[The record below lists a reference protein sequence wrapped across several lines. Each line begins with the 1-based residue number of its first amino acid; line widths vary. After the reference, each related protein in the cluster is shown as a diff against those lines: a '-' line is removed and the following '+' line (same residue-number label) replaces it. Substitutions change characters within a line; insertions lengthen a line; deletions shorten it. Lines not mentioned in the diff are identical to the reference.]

1 MLQNFAN
8 NKLYNNSSKIPDVIF
23 TATNYRISTITATSG
38 INTEINLK
46 QLFDSVNIIHKND
59 NNNGIIYLEYGKN
72 KFESISKGENIKKKV
87 KSRKIKE
94 IKRFD
99 NQATAI
105 IKVFNDQLYYVNM
118 KIFKNGNIQMT
129 GIKHINDGIICVN
142 FIIDFIKNN
151 STEENLIVTNL
162 DNINLN
168 NYKVQLINSDF
179 KINLEIKR
187 EILYKLLIFEY
198 DIICSYE
205 PCIYPGVKIQYF
217 WNDNKNGQCSCEE
230 HCSTKKKKAICKKI
244 TIAVFQSGC
253 IIITGANT
261 IEQINDSYSFIC
273 NIIKDN
279 YNYLYK
285 KPLLEIVEDKNL
297 NNYIEEN
304 EIIYINKKS
313 IQNPELLIK

>member
-1 MLQNFAN
+1 MSS
-8 NKLYNNSSKIPDVIF
+8 NKPSLTQDIIF
-23 TATNYRISTITATSG
+23 TATDYRISTITATGG

-46 QLFDSVNIIHKND
+46 LLFDSANIINKNE
-59 NNNGIIYLEYGKN
+59 NKNGIIYLEYGKN
-72 KFESISKGENIKKKV
+72 KFESISKGENTKKKV

-105 IKVFNDQLYYVNM
+105 IKVYDNQLYYVNM

-129 GIKHINDGIICVN
+129 GIKNITDGIICVN
-142 FIIDFIKNN
+142 FIIEFIKNN
-151 STEENLIVTNL
+151 YTQENMIVTN
-162 DNINLN
+162 INDITLT
-168 NYKVQLINSDF
+168 NYKIQLINSDF

-187 EILYKLLIFEY
+187 EILYKILIFEY
-198 DIICSYE
+198 DMICSYE

-217 WNDNKNGQCSCEE
+217 WNSNKNGQCTCEE

-261 IEQINDSYSFIC
+261 IEQINDSYHFIC
-273 NIIKDN
+273 MVIKDN

-285 KPLLEIVEDKNL
+285 KPLLEIIEDKNL
-297 NNYIEEN
+297 NNHIEEN